1 VGCGSVVGNGAVL
14 DGQNM
19 NDLGTVPNVADDS
32 VIANAIRFEGEAVS
46 GVGVLAVKRGDAHG
60 HGRESGGIDK
70 AR

>member
-1 VGCGSVVGNGAVL
+1 
-14 DGQNM
+14 M